1 MPQIESLLITGA
13 SGFVGQSILDY
24 LSDLPPNQL
33 PKRIGLTTRMQKVC
47 TPFSLMKKTNVLN
60 ISCDLQKPWEFDF
73 QATHVINLAA
83 DGSPKAYTAESAA
96 LFCQITENLA
106 NWCRTQVTPTV
117 FHASSGACFGI
128 VPLPLADL
136 NENLPS
142 VEILQQA
149 GPKKKKE
156 VFIQSRI
163 TAEELLRVAEREK
176 VLDLR
181 IGRLFSF
188 IGRHLRLK
196 PQYAISS
203 FVKMAETKKQINLS
217 GNPLTTRS
225 YLGAQD
231 MAAWIYKSLDSNLDS
246 SILAIGSAKPVTMIE
261 LANFIAE
268 LSDSLV
274 TIQNP
279 MLEGDIY
286 VANNHNTLDKLQVS
300 ETQNW
305 QDLVLSYMGNANK
318 GEK

>member
-1 MPQIESLLITGA
+1 VPQIESLLITGA

-33 PKRIGLTTRMQKVC
+33 PKKIGLTTRKEKVC
-47 TPFSLMKKTNVLN
+47 TPFSLMEKTKVMN

-83 DGSPKAYTAESAA
+83 DGSSNAYSAESAA
-96 LFCQITENLA
+96 LFCQITENLT

-128 VPLPLADL
+128 VPLPLEDL
-136 NENLPS
+136 SENSSSTEMP
-142 VEILQQA
+142 QQA
-149 GPKKKKE
+149 EPRKRKD

-163 TAEELLRVAEREK
+163 AAEELLLAAEREK
-176 VLDLR
+176 VLNLR

-196 PQYAISS
+196 PQYAVSS
-203 FVKMAETKKQINLS
+203 FVKMAETKKQLELS

-231 MAAWIYKSLDSNLDS
+231 MATWIYKSLDSNLDS
-246 SILAIGSAKPVTMIE
+246 SILTIGSSKPVTMIE
-261 LANFIAE
+261 LANFIAG
-268 LSDSLV
+268 LSDSAV
-274 TIQNP
+274 TLQHP
-279 MLEGDIY
+279 LLEGDIY
-286 VANNHNTLDKLQVS
+286 VANNHNTLNKLQVF

-305 QDLVLSYMGNANK
+305 QDLVLSYMGIAK
-318 GEK
+318 K

>member
-24 LSDLPPNQL
+24 LSDLPHNQL
-33 PKRIGLTTRMQKVC
+33 PKRIGLTTRKKEVC

-83 DGSPKAYTAESAA
+83 DGSANAYSAESAA
-96 LFCQITENLA
+96 LFCRITENLT

-128 VPLPLADL
+128 VPLPLEDL
-136 NENLPS
+136 SENSPS
-142 VEILQQA
+142 TEIRQQA
-149 GPKKKKE
+149 EPRKRKD

-163 TAEELLRVAEREK
+163 AAEELLLAAEREK
-176 VLDLR
+176 VLNLR

-203 FVKMAETKKQINLS
+203 FVKMAETKKQIELS

-231 MAAWIYKSLDSNLDS
+231 MSTWIYKSLDSNLDS
-246 SILAIGSAKPVTMIE
+246 SILTIGSSKPVTMIE
-261 LANFIAE
+261 LANFIAGQ
-268 LSDSLV
+268 SDSVV
-274 TIQNP
+274 TLQHP
-279 MLEGDIY
+279 LLEGDIY
-286 VANNHNTLDKLQVS
+286 VANNHNTLNRLQVF
-300 ETQNW
+300 ETQKW
-305 QDLVLSYMGNANK
+305 QDLVLSYMGNAK
-318 GEK
+318 K